1 MSQIKPRPD
10 RLTKPTSARSPRRP
24 EGFPRPVRDL
34 IEARAG
40 GVCELCGVLPVAQI
54 HHRRPRGMG
63 GTSDPGTNRAA
74 NGLALCSCCHD
85 VVEGRS
91 VLHPQLGRV
100 RGSRAESER
109 KGWLISRL
117 SPDAPDEV
125 PVWTAIGWVQLS
137 NSGAKRR
144 IEGRRP

>member
-10 RLTKPTSARSPRRP
+10 RLAKPVSARARRP
-24 EGFPRPVRDL
+24 EGFPRAVKEL
-34 IEARAG
+34 IHARSG
-40 GVCELCGVLPVAQI
+40 GVCELCGALPADQV
-54 HHRRPRGMG
+54 HHRRPRGLG
-63 GTSDPGTNRAA
+63 GTSDPTVNRAA
-74 NGLALCSCCHD
+74 NGIGICAPCHD

-91 VLHPQLGRV
+91 VDHPVYGRV

-125 PVWTAIGWVQLS
+125 PVWTAAGWVQLS
-137 NSGAKRR
+137 DSGAKRR